1 MTPESLEPVGIASG
15 RASIGAAR
23 IGISGWRY
31 VPWRSV
37 FYPKG
42 LPQRRELEY
51 VSGRMNSV
59 EINGSFYAL
68 QTPASYVRWA
78 AEVPDDF
85 LFSVKGGR
93 YISHIL
99 RLKNAEK
106 ALPNFF
112 ASGVL
117 ALGPKL
123 GPVLWQVPP
132 NLAYDRGTID
142 AFLGALP
149 RTTTAAVEFAR
160 GHDARMEGRSWLKT
174 DANRPIRYALEVRH
188 PSFECED
195 FVELARH
202 HDVAIVVSDSAGRFP
217 QMFEVTS
224 SEMYVR
230 LHGAEELYVSGYPEE
245 LLQTWAARVHG
256 WRTGESTDGRPRDVY
271 VYCDNDAKVRA
282 PFDAMRLAEIVAELA
297 GPLERSG

>member
-1 MTPESLEPVGIASG
+1 MTAEQFGPVM
-15 RASIGAAR
+15 IGAARPGLGEAR

-31 VPWRSV
+31 VPWRTV

-42 LPQRRELEY
+42 LPQRRELEF

-68 QTPASYVRWA
+68 QTPASYTRWA
-78 AEVPDDF
+78 AEVPDNF

-93 YISHIL
+93 YITHIL

-112 ASGVL
+112 ASGIL
-117 ALGPKL
+117 ALGQKL

-132 NLAYDRGTID
+132 NLAYDRPTLD
-142 AFLGALP
+142 AFLSVLP
-149 RTTTAAVEFAR
+149 RTTTEAVKFAR
-160 GHDARMEGRSWLKT
+160 GHDDRMEGRSWLKT
-174 DANRPIRYALEVRH
+174 DADRPIRYALEVRH
-188 PSFECED
+188 PSFESDD
-195 FVELARH
+195 FVRLARE

-217 QMFEVTS
+217 QMFEVTADC
-224 SEMYVR
+224 MYVR
-230 LHGAEELYVSGYPEE
+230 LHGAEELYVSGYPEDQ
-245 LLQTWAARVHG
+245 LQTWAARVHG
-256 WRTGESTDGRPRDVY
+256 WRTGASTDGRPRDVY

-282 PFDAMRLAEIVAELA
+282 PFDAMRLASIVADLA
-297 GPLERSG
+297 G